1 VHGDVISFVALDL
14 ILRITFSGVMHVT
27 FVLHVLRVFIDDN
40 AFNISGFGVPSDMV
54 SNSELLHHSRSFQDT
69 GRSGAWSGEVA
80 DRTQTGPSST
90 FTSQHRSPIAASP
103 RTISPSAI
111 RTMLACQGQ
120 QIAPILN
127 ELGSGAGQLPGDILP
142 TVTIHQLLCV
152 GAKALDSQRY
162 LPQATPGPAAKGAPA
177 TASTWS
183 WIGRLTLAA
192 AFTAVVA

>member
-1 VHGDVISFVALDL
+1 
-14 ILRITFSGVMHVT
+14 
-27 FVLHVLRVFIDDN
+27 
-40 AFNISGFGVPSDMV
+40 
-54 SNSELLHHSRSFQDT
+54 
-69 GRSGAWSGEVA
+69 
-80 DRTQTGPSST
+80 
-90 FTSQHRSPIAASP
+90 
-103 RTISPSAI
+103 
-111 RTMLACQGQ
+111 MLACQGQ

-127 ELGSGAGQLPGDILP
+127 ELGSGAGQLPGDILA